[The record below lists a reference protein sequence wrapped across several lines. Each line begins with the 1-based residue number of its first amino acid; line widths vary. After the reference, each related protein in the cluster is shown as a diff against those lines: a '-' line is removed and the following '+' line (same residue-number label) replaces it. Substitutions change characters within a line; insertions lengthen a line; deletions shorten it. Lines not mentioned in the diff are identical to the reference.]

1 MMIPLIVRYIKRVLL
16 QKISQYFRK
25 PYGPFGRNVKVDL
38 DLFSYATKSDLKEAT
53 VLDTSNVAAKSD

>member
-25 PYGPFGRNVKVDL
+25 PYGTFGKNVKVEL

-53 VLDTSNVAAKSD
+53 VLDTSNLAAKSD